1 MRFFLWALPLPQNL
15 LFFFTSNASCDPCI
29 CLLFI
34 HLVMIRIFVL
44 FVFWFLIYN
53 SPTHLYLFIFGFVFF
68 FSFLGKPDLLHPQA
82 IPPCLSGRPTPGP
95 SLRPSICPGL
105 ALPSPPARGSSRAL
119 MVLKPAP
126 LPYVLHFLGPVPPL
140 PTRPRPHLRVSDSCT
155 VGEEVGTEMV
165 FCKKK

>member
-126 LPYVLHFLGPVPPL
+126 LPYVLIVLSLNFFILFIYFFLQNTISVPTSS
-140 PTRPRPHLRVSDSCT
+140 PTVQESPT
-155 VGEEVGTEMV
+155 
-165 FCKKK
+165 